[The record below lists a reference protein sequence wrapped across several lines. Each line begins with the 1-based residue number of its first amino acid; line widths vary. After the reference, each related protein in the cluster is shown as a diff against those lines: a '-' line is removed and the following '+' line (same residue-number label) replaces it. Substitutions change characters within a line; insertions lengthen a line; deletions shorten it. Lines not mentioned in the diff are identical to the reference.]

1 MSELKTYIR
10 QTSALTGRELKH
22 WFRSKMQIFM
32 ALIQPVI
39 WLGLFGFAM
48 NGFINSA
55 MEQVGQE
62 IDYMSFLIIGL
73 VIITAL
79 TTSMNAGMSVVWDRR
94 FGFLEK
100 LKAAP
105 VPRGVIPLSKV
116 LSTTVKAIIQ
126 SLLILI
132 IGLAFGL
139 KFMAG
144 FNVLDFLTLIL
155 IVAMVALTFSSIFV
169 ALGLVIKNQDVLMG
183 INMLLNLPLMFA
195 SGVLFPTASFPEA
208 LKIVANVNPLTYAA
222 DAARRVS
229 VGDVMI
235 SIPSMSLGMDI
246 LVLVIVAVVITALGM
261 FFARRG
267 LKA

>member
-1 MSELKTYIR
+1 MSELRTYAR
-10 QTSALTGRELKH
+10 QTFALTGRELKH
-22 WFRSKMQIFM
+22 WYRSKMQIFM
-32 ALIQPVI
+32 ALIQPII

-79 TTSMNAGMSVVWDRR
+79 TTSMNAGMSVIWDKR

-116 LSTTVKAIIQ
+116 LSTTIKAIVQ
-126 SLLILI
+126 SLLILV
-132 IGLAFGL
+132 IGLAFG
-139 KFMAG
+139 FNFVTG
-144 FNVLDFLTLIL
+144 FNVLDFTILIL

-169 ALGLVIKNQDVLMG
+169 ALGLVIKNQGVLMG
-183 INMLLNLPLMFA
+183 VNMLLNLPLMFA
-195 SGVLFPTASFPEA
+195 PGVLFPTASFPEA
-208 LKIVANVNPLTYAA
+208 LKVVANVNPLTYAA

-235 SIPSMSLGMDI
+235 SIPNISLGMD
-246 LVLVIVAVVITALGM
+246 LLLLFIVAITITALGM

-267 LKA
+267 LRG